1 MNAVKLHV
9 NDADVLVTQGI
20 RERASDNRLGGQL
33 YLQHSSAEDADWAVM
48 WTVTVVV
55 SSVFPAIPSAVGL
68 VVFGERL
75 ARAATGRDRVDHPWA
90 RDDRPGLWLQAL
102 R

>member
-1 MNAVKLHV
+1 
-9 NDADVLVTQGI
+9 
-20 RERASDNRLGGQL
+20 
-33 YLQHSSAEDADWAVM
+33 M